1 MRRLTVIT
9 TALLLAALLAPPAL
23 RAQGRKIDK
32 RPPQTRTNSDRW
44 QRLDP
49 AKRSEIEKIYQQ
61 LRSLPA
67 EKQKQ
72 LLDKLH
78 RMQPEE
84 RRRAVRDA
92 RHQLTLAPHER
103 ELQKKHKDILRQS
116 WNRLPPEEQKRLREM
131 KPEAREKRLHA
142 RFMAE
147 RARIVAR
154 LPDDLRQRV
163 LTMTAPQQ
171 TDFLR
176 RHKAKITS
184 ERIFKTEEIA
194 RLRSLDHKQLRRL
207 FHPSHKNAPAPSQKP
222 DFLSDS
228 SWKKWIALRP
238 YERPR
243 VVGFILGKDRR
254 RPQSG
259 SNGRRP
265 PPGPGGRKPPPGGE
279 GGRGRPEQ
287 MSREETLKR
296 FDKNADGKL
305 DEAERKAARE
315 QFQQDRESRGNGA
328 GQGETRP
335 EGQKPPRRPALRRS
349 SGPPRTDPQGQGGQ
363 RPPGAGNGRPPGQQP
378 RPNRARPGARPAP
391 GRKKR

>member
-1 MRRLTVIT
+1 MRRLTVTT
-9 TALLLAALLAPPAL
+9 TALLLAALLTSPAL
-23 RAQGRKIDK
+23 RAQGKKMDK

-49 AKRSEIEKIYQQ
+49 AKRSELEKIYQQ

-84 RRRAVRDA
+84 RRTAVRDA
-92 RHQLTLAPHER
+92 RHKLTMPPHER
-103 ELQKKHKDILRQS
+103 ELQKKHKELLRQS
-116 WNRLPPEEQKRLREM
+116 WNRLPPEEQKRLMEM

-147 RARIVAR
+147 RTRIVAR
-154 LPDDLRQRV
+154 LPEDLRQRV
-163 LTMTAPQQ
+163 LTMPAPQQ
-171 TDFLR
+171 ADFLR
-176 RHKAKITS
+176 KHKAKVTS

-194 RLRSLDHKQLRRL
+194 RLRLLDHKQLRRL
-207 FHPSHKNAPAPSQKP
+207 FHPPHKDAPPPTQKP

-228 SWKKWIALRP
+228 SWKKWGALRP

-254 RPQSG
+254 RPAT
-259 SNGRRP
+259 
-265 PPGPGGRKPPPGGE
+265 GPGGRKPPPGGE

-315 QFQQDRESRGNGA
+315 QFQQERESRGNGA
-328 GQGETRP
+328 GQREARP

-349 SGPPRTDPQGQGGQ
+349 SGPPRTAPQGQDGQ
-363 RPPGAGNGRPPGQQP
+363 RPPGASNGRPPGQQP
-378 RPNRARPGARPAP
+378 RPNRVRPGARPGP

>member
-1 MRRLTVIT
+1 MRRLTVTT
-9 TALLLAALLAPPAL
+9 TALLLAALLTPPAL

-49 AKRSEIEKIYQQ
+49 AKRNEIEKIYQQ

-84 RRRAVRDA
+84 RRAAVRDA
-92 RHQLTLAPHER
+92 RHKLTLAPHER

-154 LPDDLRQRV
+154 LPEDLRQRV
-163 LTMTAPQQ
+163 LTMAAPQQ
-171 TDFLR
+171 ADFLR
-176 RHKAKITS
+176 RHKARVTS

-207 FHPSHKNAPAPSQKP
+207 FHPSHKNAPAPAQKP

-254 RPQSG
+254 RPQNG
-259 SNGRRP
+259 SNGRR
-265 PPGPGGRKPPPGGE
+265 PPPGGE

-328 GQGETRP
+328 GQSELRP

-363 RPPGAGNGRPPGQQP
+363 RP
-378 RPNRARPGARPAP
+378 RPNKARPGARSAP

>member
-1 MRRLTVIT
+1 MRRLIVTT
-9 TALLLAALLAPPAL
+9 TAILLAALLTPPSL

-32 RPPQTRTNSDRW
+32 RPPQPRTNSERW

-49 AKRSEIEKIYQQ
+49 AKRSEIERIYQQ

-67 EKQKQ
+67 EKQKK

-92 RHQLTLAPHER
+92 RHKLTLAPHER

-154 LPDDLRQRV
+154 LPEDLRQRV
-163 LTMTAPQQ
+163 LTMAAPQQ
-171 TDFLR
+171 ADFLR
-176 RHKAKITS
+176 KHKAKITS

-207 FHPSHKNAPAPSQKP
+207 FHPSHKNAPGPAQKP

-228 SWKKWIALRP
+228 SWKKWNALRP

-243 VVGFILGKDRR
+243 VVGFLLGKDRR
-254 RPQSG
+254 RPQNG

-265 PPGPGGRKPPPGGE
+265 PPSPGGRKPPPGGE

-328 GQGETRP
+328 GQSEPRP
-335 EGQKPPRRPALRRS
+335 EGLKPPRRPALRRS
-349 SGPPRTDPQGQGGQ
+349 NGPPRTAPQEQGGQ
-363 RPPGAGNGRPPGQQP
+363 RPPRTGNARPPGQQP

>member
-1 MRRLTVIT
+1 MRRLIVTT
-9 TALLLAALLAPPAL
+9 TAILLAALLTPPDL

-32 RPPQTRTNSDRW
+32 RPPQTRTNSERW

-49 AKRSEIEKIYQQ
+49 AKRSEIERIYQQ

-67 EKQKQ
+67 EKQKK
-72 LLDKLH
+72 LLDKLR

-92 RHQLTLAPHER
+92 RHKLTLAPHER

-131 KPEAREKRLHA
+131 KPEAREKRLQA

-154 LPDDLRQRV
+154 LPEDLRQRV
-163 LTMTAPQQ
+163 LTMAAPQQ
-171 TDFLR
+171 ADFLR
-176 RHKAKITS
+176 KHKAKITS
-184 ERIFKTEEIA
+184 DRIFKTEEIA
-194 RLRSLDHKQLRRL
+194 RLRSLEHKQLRRL
-207 FHPSHKNAPAPSQKP
+207 FHPSHKNAPAPAQKP

-243 VVGFILGKDRR
+243 VVGFLLGKDRR
-254 RPQSG
+254 RPQDG
-259 SNGRRP
+259 SNGRR
-265 PPGPGGRKPPPGGE
+265 PPPGGE

-287 MSREETLKR
+287 MSREETLRR

-328 GQGETRP
+328 GQSEPRP
-335 EGQKPPRRPALRRS
+335 EGLKPPRRPALRRS
-349 SGPPRTDPQGQGGQ
+349 NGPPRTAPQEQGGQ
-363 RPPGAGNGRPPGQQP
+363 RPPRTGNARPPGQQP
-378 RPNRARPGARPAP
+378 RPNRARTGARPAP
-391 GRKKR
+391 GRKER

>member
-1 MRRLTVIT
+1 MRRLIVTT
-9 TALLLAALLAPPAL
+9 TAILLAALLTPPSL

-32 RPPQTRTNSDRW
+32 RPPQPRTNSERW

-49 AKRSEIEKIYQQ
+49 AKRSEIERIYQQ

-67 EKQKQ
+67 EKQKK

-92 RHQLTLAPHER
+92 RHKLTLAPHER

-131 KPEAREKRLHA
+131 KPEAREKHLHA

-154 LPDDLRQRV
+154 LPEDLRQRV

-171 TDFLR
+171 ADFLR
-176 RHKAKITS
+176 KHKAKVTS

-194 RLRSLDHKQLRRL
+194 RLRSLDHRQLRRL
-207 FHPSHKNAPAPSQKP
+207 FHPSHKNAPSSAQKP

-254 RPQSG
+254 RPQDG

-328 GQGETRP
+328 GQSEPRP
-335 EGQKPPRRPALRRS
+335 EGLKPPRRPALRRS
-349 SGPPRTDPQGQGGQ
+349 NGPPRTDPQEQGGQ
-363 RPPGAGNGRPPGQQP
+363 RPPRTGNGRPPGQQP

>member
-1 MRRLTVIT
+1 MRRLTVTT
-9 TALLLAALLAPPAL
+9 TALLLAALLTPPAL

-32 RPPQTRTNSDRW
+32 LPPQTRTNSERW

-92 RHQLTLAPHER
+92 RHKLTLAPHER

-131 KPEAREKRLHA
+131 KPEAREKHLHA

-147 RARIVAR
+147 RTRIVAR
-154 LPDDLRQRV
+154 LPEDLRQRV
-163 LTMTAPQQ
+163 LTMTSSQQ
-171 TDFLR
+171 ADFLR
-176 RHKAKITS
+176 KHKAKITS

-207 FHPSHKNAPAPSQKP
+207 FHPSHKKTPAHAQKP

-243 VVGFILGKDRR
+243 VVGFLRGKDRR
-254 RPQSG
+254 RPQNG
-259 SNGRRP
+259 SNGRR
-265 PPGPGGRKPPPGGE
+265 PPPGGE

-305 DEAERKAARE
+305 DEAERKTARE

-328 GQGETRP
+328 GQSEPRP
-335 EGQKPPRRPALRRS
+335 EGSKPPRRPALRRS

-363 RPPGAGNGRPPGQQP
+363 RPPRAGNGRPPGQQP
-378 RPNRARPGARPAP
+378 RPNRARPR
-391 GRKKR
+391 

>member
-1 MRRLTVIT
+1 MRRLIVTT
-9 TALLLAALLAPPAL
+9 TAILLAALLTPPGL

-32 RPPQTRTNSDRW
+32 RPPQPRTNSERW

-49 AKRSEIEKIYQQ
+49 AKRSEIERIYQQ

-67 EKQKQ
+67 EKQKK

-92 RHQLTLAPHER
+92 RHKLTLAPHER

-154 LPDDLRQRV
+154 LPEDLRQRV
-163 LTMTAPQQ
+163 LTMAAPQQ
-171 TDFLR
+171 ADFLR
-176 RHKAKITS
+176 KHKAKVTS
-184 ERIFKTEEIA
+184 DRIFKTEEIA

-207 FHPSHKNAPAPSQKP
+207 FHPSHKNSPDPAQKP

-228 SWKKWIALRP
+228 SWKKWNALRP

-243 VVGFILGKDRR
+243 VVGFLLGKDRR
-254 RPQSG
+254 RPQDG
-259 SNGRRP
+259 SNGRR
-265 PPGPGGRKPPPGGE
+265 PPPGGE

-287 MSREETLKR
+287 MSREETLRR

-328 GQGETRP
+328 GQSEPRP
-335 EGQKPPRRPALRRS
+335 EGLKPPRRPALRRS
-349 SGPPRTDPQGQGGQ
+349 NGPPRTAPQEQGGQ
-363 RPPGAGNGRPPGQQP
+363 RPPRTGNARPPGQQP
-378 RPNRARPGARPAP
+378 RPNRARTGARPAP

>member
-1 MRRLTVIT
+1 MRRLIVTT
-9 TALLLAALLAPPAL
+9 TAILLAALLTPPSL

-32 RPPQTRTNSDRW
+32 RPPQPRTNSERW

-49 AKRSEIEKIYQQ
+49 AKRSEIERIYQQ

-67 EKQKQ
+67 EKQKK

-92 RHQLTLAPHER
+92 RHKLTLAPHER

-131 KPEAREKRLHA
+131 KPEAREKHLHA

-154 LPDDLRQRV
+154 LPEDLRQRV

-171 TDFLR
+171 ADFLR
-176 RHKAKITS
+176 KHKAKVTS

-194 RLRSLDHKQLRRL
+194 RLRSLDHRQLRRL
-207 FHPSHKNAPAPSQKP
+207 FHPSHKNAPSSAQKP

-254 RPQSG
+254 RPQDG

-287 MSREETLKR
+287 MSREETLRR

-328 GQGETRP
+328 GQSEPRP
-335 EGQKPPRRPALRRS
+335 EGLKPPRRPALRRS
-349 SGPPRTDPQGQGGQ
+349 NGPPRTAPQEQGGQ
-363 RPPGAGNGRPPGQQP
+363 RPPRTGNARPPGQQP
-378 RPNRARPGARPAP
+378 RPNRARTGARPAP

>member
-1 MRRLTVIT
+1 MRRLTVTT
-9 TALLLAALLAPPAL
+9 TALLLAALLTPPAL

-32 RPPQTRTNSDRW
+32 LPPQTRTNSERW

-49 AKRSEIEKIYQQ
+49 AKRSEIERIYQQ

-67 EKQKQ
+67 EKQKK

-92 RHQLTLAPHER
+92 RHKLTLAPHER

-154 LPDDLRQRV
+154 LPEDLRQRV
-163 LTMTAPQQ
+163 LTMAAPQQ
-171 TDFLR
+171 ADFLR
-176 RHKAKITS
+176 KHKAKITS
-184 ERIFKTEEIA
+184 DRIFKTEEIA
-194 RLRSLDHKQLRRL
+194 RLRSLEHKQLRRL
-207 FHPSHKNAPAPSQKP
+207 FHPSHKNAPDPAQKP

-243 VVGFILGKDRR
+243 VVGFLLGKDRR
-254 RPQSG
+254 RPQDG
-259 SNGRRP
+259 SNGRR
-265 PPGPGGRKPPPGGE
+265 PPPGGE

-287 MSREETLKR
+287 MSREETLRR

-328 GQGETRP
+328 GQSEPRP
-335 EGQKPPRRPALRRS
+335 EGLKPPRRPALRRS
-349 SGPPRTDPQGQGGQ
+349 NGPPRTAPQGQGGQ
-363 RPPGAGNGRPPGQQP
+363 RPPGAGNSRPD
-378 RPNRARPGARPAP
+378 RVRPGARPAP
-391 GRKKR
+391 GRKKS

>member
-1 MRRLTVIT
+1 MRRLTVTT
-9 TALLLAALLAPPAL
+9 TALLLAALLTPPAL

-142 RFMAE
+142 RFMPE

-163 LTMTAPQQ
+163 LTMAAPQQ
-171 TDFLR
+171 ADFLR
-176 RHKAKITS
+176 KHKARVTS

-194 RLRSLDHKQLRRL
+194 RLRSLDHRQLRRL
-207 FHPSHKNAPAPSQKP
+207 FHPSHKNAPAPAQKP

-243 VVGFILGKDRR
+243 VVGFILGEDRR
-254 RPQSG
+254 RPQNG
-259 SNGRRP
+259 SHGRR
-265 PPGPGGRKPPPGGE
+265 PPPGGE

-305 DEAERKAARE
+305 DEAERKTARE

-328 GQGETRP
+328 GQSEPRP

-349 SGPPRTDPQGQGGQ
+349 SGPPRTAPQGQGAQ
-363 RPPGAGNGRPPGQQP
+363 RPPGAGNARPPGQQP